1 MGDSDAETMSN
12 VTTGNFEFH
21 SPEFDGVSDDA
32 KDMITNLLQP
42 DKT

>member
-12 VTTGNFEFH
+12 VTAGNFEFH
-21 SPEFDGVSDDA
+21 SPEFDHVSDDA
-32 KDMITNLLQP
+32 KDMITQLLQP